1 MLSRT
6 WTVLLVLAE
15 ATYLPSG
22 DQAMPFTHPW
32 QQYIQRALSVE
43 GSQTCTV
50 LSKPTEAR
58 YLPLGDQAIA
68 VTMPEWPI

>member
-15 ATYLPSG
+15 ATYLPFG
-22 DQAMPFTHPW
+22 DQAIPFTHPW
-32 QQYIQRALSVE
+32 QQYIQRSLPVAA
-43 GSQTCTV
+43 SQTCTV

-58 YLPLGDQAIA
+58 WLPSGDQAIA
-68 VTMPEWPI
+68 VTLST